1 LAEMLHD
8 DLQQLLVGAKFRLS
22 SLNRSPQEDT
32 RQAASQVEELI
43 DESIERSRS
52 LTGELSPPILHQGGL
67 GPALEWLTVWMEQ
80 KHGLKVDL
88 QIQDG
93 VGVESEDMRVLL
105 FQAVRELLFN
115 TVKHA
120 NVKKAEV
127 SLVGVDDHV
136 EVTVSDIGV
145 GFDPEAS
152 IPRQGRS
159 GGFGLFS
166 IRERL
171 DLMGGKMEIDSA
183 PGRGS
188 RFTLRA
194 PIVSPLAEEQ
204 TPAVSFAGVQEPRA
218 AAATVAARPPDHR
231 IRVLLVDDHVVV
243 RQGLSALL
251 AEEPDMEIVAE
262 ASDGPTA
269 IEMVRRLLP
278 DVVTMD
284 INMPGMDGIE
294 ATKIICAEF
303 PGIKVIGMSMFSET
317 ERADAMREAGAVN
330 YLAKSGPSDALIAA
344 IRDCAGPK

>member
-1 LAEMLHD
+1 MTRNTGSSVPTASSDGCPRNGHAIFTEGGQGLQLIRAIGTLMDITDLKQAEQVLRRSRDELEQRVRDRTADLSETVSALETEVTRRTLAEDVLRTRSEQLRLLASELTLAEQRERRRLADVLHD

-22 SLNRSPQEDT
+22 SLNRSPEEDT

-93 VGVESEDMRVLL
+93 VIVESEDMRVLL

-166 IRERL
+166 IRE
-171 DLMGGKMEIDSA
+171 A
-183 PGRGS
+183 
-188 RFTLRA
+188 
-194 PIVSPLAEEQ
+194 
-204 TPAVSFAGVQEPRA
+204 
-218 AAATVAARPPDHR
+218 
-231 IRVLLVDDHVVV
+231 
-243 RQGLSALL
+243 
-251 AEEPDMEIVAE
+251 
-262 ASDGPTA
+262 
-269 IEMVRRLLP
+269 
-278 DVVTMD
+278 
-284 INMPGMDGIE
+284 
-294 ATKIICAEF
+294 
-303 PGIKVIGMSMFSET
+303 
-317 ERADAMREAGAVN
+317 
-330 YLAKSGPSDALIAA
+330 
-344 IRDCAGPK
+344 AGPDGREDGDR